1 MSLPTHLSGLP
12 TATDPA
18 ETVRQLVLSEIDPT
32 QGVCLVAATHLVDAP
47 PATPPTPDDVRPVE
61 VDGDV
66 LELVESAMNHG
77 EAPIGPIEYVQGTI
91 EYGLRS
97 EAPVATSISMA
108 GDVCELHL
116 ALALGPDGWMAVGGS
131 RYGHLPHCDPPR
143 PPASLL
149 LPDVEATLAEAV
161 IYTRWRSRQL
171 GYHGPVRI
179 ELDAVHPAPLL
190 LCAVD
195 PTSGRTTD
203 GTPRDGI
210 PTVVFEYD
218 TDLSRADLSARLY
231 EQGRQ
236 IAAAF
241 GVDEPQWFT
250 PDGHDGS

>member
-47 PATPPTPDDVRPVE
+47 PATPPTPD
-61 VDGDV
+61 DV

-161 IYTRWRSRQL
+161 VYTRWRARQL
-171 GYHGPVRI
+171 GYHSPVRI